1 MTSGPNGHHAPDEA
15 IRITP
20 ALLRRK
26 TAEALG
32 AFHFKLWLANILLA
46 PLPLLI
52 GKHLRAAVYSLAGLR
67 IGGNSKFLGNATF
80 DALGDPYANFRMGR
94 RSQVGIGCH
103 FSLNAPVDIGD
114 NVVFGHYVRIITDTH
129 ELGPAM
135 RRCGERQPLP
145 VRIEDGVWIA
155 SNVTVLP
162 GVTIG
167 SGSVVA
173 SGAVVTRS
181 VPANSLV
188 GGVPATVLRELT
200 EAARRE
206 LEPSLVEVES

>member
-1 MTSGPNGHHAPDEA
+1 
-15 IRITP
+15 
-20 ALLRRK
+20 
-26 TAEALG
+26 
-32 AFHFKLWLANILLA
+32 
-46 PLPLLI
+46 
-52 GKHLRAAVYSLAGLR
+52 
-67 IGGNSKFLGNATF
+67 
-80 DALGDPYANFRMGR
+80 
-94 RSQVGIGCH
+94 
-103 FSLNAPVDIGD
+103 
-114 NVVFGHYVRIITDTH
+114 
-129 ELGPAM
+129 M